1 MNIFIDTSIII
12 QENYLNGKKLNRLGV
27 LSNQGFIKLY
37 FTSVVDK
44 EIKKNM
50 KSECENLFQAEKT
63 FKRQLETKHR
73 ILKNFYNIDDLS
85 TFSDYY
91 FNYEIYQ
98 KFERFVEF
106 AKIEIIN
113 PVENFEISE
122 IINNYFDSSPPFDN
136 INKKNEFPDA
146 ISFKIAEDFLKAK
159 KIKGIYLTSDSD
171 FENMNSDFLSIKNDL
186 NELLEEIITENNPN
200 IFDDKLHIINS
211 IKDDLDLF
219 IPQIASEI
227 ELDSMIYH
235 TDKFEK
241 YDLKISIESQETE
254 KLEVNYLEVFD
265 ITENLIGF
273 KCKGT
278 FETNVYYLLGENTN
292 KETHDKI
299 LIIENLNLKK
309 EGFVTYKGDFETSIY
324 YEFEFPYKVIEES
337 IEIDEEKAIRNI
349 ESI

>member
-12 QENYLNGKKLNRLGV
+12 QENYLTGKKINRLAV
-27 LSNQGFIKLY
+27 LSNQGFVKLY

-44 EIKKNM
+44 EILKNM

-73 ILKNFYNIDDLS
+73 IIKNFYEIDQLS
-85 TFSDYY
+85 IFNDYY
-91 FNYEIYQ
+91 FNSEIYQ
-98 KFERFVEF
+98 KFKRLTEF
-106 AKIEIIN
+106 AKIEVITAS
-113 PVENFEISE
+113 ENFNITEIL
-122 IINNYFDSSPPFDN
+122 NNYFESSSPFDN

-146 ISFKIAEDFLKAK
+146 ISFKIAEDFMKLNKT
-159 KIKGIYLTSDSD
+159 KGIYLTSDTD
-171 FENMNSDFLSIKNDL
+171 FKNMKSSLITVKNDI

-219 IPQIASEI
+219 KPHIAYEI
-227 ELDSMIYH
+227 ELDAMIH
-235 TDKFEK
+235 HIDKFEK
-241 YDLKISIESQETE
+241 YDFKINSESQEIT
-254 KLEVNYLEVFD
+254 KLDIIDIEVFD

-278 FETNVYYLLGENTN
+278 FEVNVFYLLDENAN
-292 KETHDKI
+292 KEIHNKI
-299 LIIENLNLKK
+299 LLIENLNLKN
-309 EGFVTYKGDFETSIY
+309 EGFVTYKGDYETSIY
-324 YEFEFPYKVIEES
+324 YEFEFPYQVIEES
-337 IEIDEEKAIRNI
+337 IEIEEDKVIKNI